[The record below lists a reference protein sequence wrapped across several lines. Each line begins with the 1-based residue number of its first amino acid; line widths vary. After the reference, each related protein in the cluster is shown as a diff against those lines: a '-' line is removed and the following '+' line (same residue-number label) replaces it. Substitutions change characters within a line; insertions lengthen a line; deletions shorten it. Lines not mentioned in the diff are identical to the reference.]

1 VFDTAKIGASPP
13 LLEWL
18 SVILLGWPPQRGR
31 GHRIADKRLETPE
44 RVLHG
49 AIRHRTKRVAIAL
62 SPKSR
67 CAPSP
72 GSYNRLALHGRHHT
86 VPAVTPPY
94 PEVSSR

>member
-1 VFDTAKIGASPP
+1 MFDTAKIGASPP

-49 AIRHRTKRVAIAL
+49 AIRQGRNRWLSRHRR
-62 SPKSR
+62 
-67 CAPSP
+67 SP
-72 GSYNRLALHGRHHT
+72 GVLRHPGHT
-86 VPAVTPPY
+86 TGWPYTADTTPCQ
-94 PEVSSR
+94 R